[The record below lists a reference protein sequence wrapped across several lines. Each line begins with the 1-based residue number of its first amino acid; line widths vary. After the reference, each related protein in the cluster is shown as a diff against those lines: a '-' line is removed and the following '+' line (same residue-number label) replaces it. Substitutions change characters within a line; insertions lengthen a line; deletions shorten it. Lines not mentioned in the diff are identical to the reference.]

1 VDWSFLQTI
10 CKFATRRLPL
20 LLDLGIVR
28 GQAGLHE
35 DTPDA
40 NAILGTVP
48 EVEGLYLACGF
59 SGHGFMHSPAV
70 GRLMA
75 QLILGAGSPSPDMS
89 PLALQRFQQRACQV
103 EKVFI

>member
-1 VDWSFLQTI
+1 
-10 CKFATRRLPL
+10 LPL
-20 LLDLGIVR
+20 LEDTGIIR

-40 NAILGTVP
+40 NAIIGKVP
-48 EVEGLYLACGF
+48 DVDGLYVSCGF

-75 QLILGAGSPSPDMS
+75 ELILSGKSTPDISSLAPERFEAGAY
-89 PLALQRFQQRACQV
+89 QKEEC
-103 EKVFI
+103 II